1 MKIDY
6 LETAFLERSI
16 AMSNLAMSTTF
27 PSNKNQMK
35 KVYEKQIKCCKG
47 LGSSKIG
54 SGHDNFLNGIIVR
67 FVLTATNK
75 FWTEFQRYHFAE
87 FVTSQSTMHR
97 AKNMDFR
104 IIINEYVTDEIRDI
118 IVRYQKEYN
127 ENPTESR
134 YMTLLY
140 NLPSGIEISADIVT
154 NYRQLKTMI
163 TQRKDHKLKEWR
175 DFCEYMIEELPM
187 FSELTGFKKQNT
199 GY

>member
-27 PSNKNQMK
+27 PSNEKEMK
-35 KVYEKQIKCCKG
+35 KLFEKQINCSKN

-54 SGHDNFLNGIIVR
+54 LGHDNFLNGIVAR

-134 YMTLLY
+134 YMKLLY

-199 GY
+199 G